1 MTTTSIHGSGEYT
14 YKLADGWGSLPEG
27 YNVPSKNNEY
37 GDAGVSGVAV
47 DKDDRVYVVNRGSH
61 PLLVFDRDGGFLG
74 PWSVDLTNPHSIHIG
89 PDGNF
94 YVADRDAHA
103 VVKFGPDQRLLL
115 TLGNRNQPSDTGYTR
130 EEKVVKRASGPFNL
144 VTGVAVNEA
153 GDIFVSDGYGNS
165 RVHKFSADG
174 TLIKSWGSP
183 GKVSPTEFNL
193 PHGIGLDGKG
203 RLLVCDRENDRIQVF
218 DQDGEYLT
226 MWTGLRRPTSVG
238 VGPDGEVY
246 VPELSHRLTI
256 LDGDGNVLSQWGGES
271 SRARGQFVA
280 PHGVAVDSR
289 GDIYVGE
296 VMTGA
301 RIQKFIRR
309 R

>member
-1 MTTTSIHGSGEYT
+1 MATKTTHGTGDYI
-14 YKLADGWGSLPEG
+14 YQLAEGWGSLPEA
-27 YNVPSKNNEY
+27 YVPPAKNNEY

-47 DKDDRVYVVNRGSH
+47 DRDDRVYVVNRGSH
-61 PLLVFDRDGGFLG
+61 PMLAFDRDGYFLG
-74 PWSVDLTNPHSIHIG
+74 PWGVDLTNPHSIHIG

-94 YVADRDAHA
+94 YVADRDAHV
-103 VVKFGPDQRLLL
+103 VVKFGPDQGLMLA
-115 TLGNRNQPSDTGYTR
+115 LGNRNQPSDTGYDL
-130 EEKVVKRASGPFNL
+130 EEKGVKRASGPFNL
-144 VTGVAVNEA
+144 VTGVAVNET

-183 GKVSPTEFNL
+183 GKVSPLEFNL
-193 PHGIGLDGKG
+193 PHGIGLDSKG
-203 RLLVCDRENDRIQVF
+203 RLLVCDRENNRIQIF
-218 DQDGEYLT
+218 DQEGKYLT
-226 MWTGLRRPTSVG
+226 MWTGFSRPTTVA

-256 LDGDGNVLSQWGGES
+256 LDGDGNVLSRWGGES
-271 SRARGQFVA
+271 SHEPGLFVA
-280 PHGVAVDSR
+280 PHCVAVDSH

-301 RIQKFIRR
+301 RIQKFIRQR
-309 R
+309 